1 MLTGAGNILGMGRSS
16 APPLNGKR
24 VRQERLRLRLKQS
37 EVCQA
42 CQARGY
48 KLYAP
53 ALSRIENG
61 LLKWP
66 DLKGIPILAEV
77 LGVEVDDL
85 YVTEDDAEDEPEGA
99 AA

>member
-1 MLTGAGNILGMGRSS
+1 MGRTS

-42 CQARGY
+42 CQERGF
-48 KLYAP
+48 KLHAP
-53 ALSRIENG
+53 MLSRIENG

-66 DLKGIPILAEV
+66 DLKGIPVLAEV
-77 LGVEVDDL
+77 LGVSVDDL
-85 YVTEDDAEDEPEGA
+85 WDTEGDKPVTERA
-99 AA
+99 A